1 MTGSPIS
8 LPKLTLVTGGARSGK
23 SGWAEGLA
31 RRSGLPR
38 RYIAT
43 SQAWDEEMSA
53 RIAQHRTQRGD
64 DWETVEAPLAL
75 DAALAGARAGEV
87 VLLDCLT
94 LWLTNHM
101 LAGHDLADQSAKLL
115 NALTFCP
122 AVVIAVTNEV
132 GWGIVPDNALARA
145 FRDAQGRLNQQV
157 AGQAGL
163 VVAVMCGLPLALK
176 GTLP

>member
-23 SGWAEGLA
+23 SSWAEGLA
-31 RRSGLPR
+31 RRSARPR

-43 SQAWDEEMSA
+43 SQAWDEEMAA
-53 RIAQHRTQRGD
+53 RIAQHRAQRGP

-75 DAALAGARAGEV
+75 DAALADAKAEEV
-87 VLLDCLT
+87 VLVDCLT

-101 LAGHDLADQSAKLL
+101 LAGHDLAEQSAKLL
-115 NALTFCP
+115 DALAACP
-122 AVVIAVTNEV
+122 AAVIAVTNEV

-157 AGQAGL
+157 AAQADHA
-163 VVAVMCGLPLALK
+163 VAVLCGLPLALK
-176 GTLP
+176 GRLL